1 MTRVIN
7 HRSQNMEK
15 LPKISVI
22 IPAYQNS
29 KELPKCFESIFVQT
43 LKPFE
48 IIVVNDGSTDNT
60 AEVLAR
66 YKDRIKIINQENNG
80 ANAARNRGFD
90 ESSGDFVIFCDAD
103 IIMRPDC
110 LEKMFQ
116 ALQEN
121 KNASYAYSSF
131 KFGFKIFKLWP
142 FDGDKLKQMPY
153 IHTSS
158 LVRREHFPRF
168 DEAIRRLQDWDLW
181 LTMLEKSH
189 QGVWIP
195 EVLFYVEPRKA
206 GMSEWIPSFLY
217 KIPWP
222 ILGFTPK
229 AIKKYRSTE
238 EIIKKKH
245 KLAQ

>member
-1 MTRVIN
+1 MI
-7 HRSQNMEK
+7 
-15 LPKISVI
+15 PKISVI
-22 IPAYQNS
+22 IPAYQHA
-29 KELPKCFESIFVQT
+29 KELPKCLESLFAQT

-103 IIMRPDC
+103 IIFEQDA
-110 LEKMFQ
+110 LEKMHKTL
-116 ALQEN
+116 ADN
-121 KNASYAYSSF
+121 PDASYAYSSF

-158 LVRREHFPRF
+158 LIRREHFPRF
-168 DEAIRRLQDWDLW
+168 DEKIKRLQDWDLW
-181 LTMLEKSH
+181 LTILEQGH
-189 QGVWIP
+189 PGVWIP

-229 AIKKYRSTE
+229 AIQKYKTAETVIRE
-238 EIIKKKH
+238 KH
-245 KLAQ
+245 NLAQ

>member
-15 LPKISVI
+15 LPKISII
-22 IPAYQNS
+22 IPAYQHS
-29 KELPKCFESIFVQT
+29 KELPDCLESLFAQT
-43 LKPFE
+43 LKSFE

-60 AEVLAR
+60 SEVLEL
-66 YKDRIKIINQENNG
+66 YKNRGVQIIKQENSG

-103 IIMRPDC
+103 IIMRQDC

-158 LVRREHFPRF
+158 LIRREHFSCF

-181 LTMLEKSH
+181 LTMLEQGH
-189 QGVWIP
+189 PGVWIP

-206 GMSEWIPSFLY
+206 GMNEWIPSFLY

-222 ILGFTPK
+222 ISGFTPK
-229 AIKKYRSTE
+229 SIEKYRSAE
-238 EIIKKKH
+238 EIIKEKH
-245 KLAQ
+245 NLA

>member
-1 MTRVIN
+1 
-7 HRSQNMEK
+7 MEK
-15 LPKISVI
+15 RTKISVI
-22 IPAYQNS
+22 IPAYQHS

-103 IIMRPDC
+103 IIFEQDA
-110 LEKMFQ
+110 LEKMHKTL
-116 ALQEN
+116 ADNLD
-121 KNASYAYSSF
+121 ASYAYSSF

-158 LVRREHFPRF
+158 LIRREHFPRF
-168 DEAIRRLQDWDLW
+168 DEKIKRLQDWDLW

-189 QGVWIP
+189 TGVWIP
-195 EVLFYVEPRKA
+195 EVLFYVEPRKD

-217 KIPWP
+217 KISWP

-229 AIKKYRSTE
+229 AIEKYKTAE
-238 EIIKKKH
+238 AVIKKKH
-245 KLAQ
+245 NLAQ

>member
-1 MTRVIN
+1 MI
-7 HRSQNMEK
+7 
-15 LPKISVI
+15 PKISVI
-22 IPAYQNS
+22 IPAYQHS
-29 KELPKCFESIFVQT
+29 KELPDCLESIFAQT
-43 LKPFE
+43 LKPAE
-48 IIVVNDGSTDNT
+48 IIAVNDGSTDNT
-60 AEVLAR
+60 AEVLEQ
-66 YKDRIKIINQENNG
+66 YKNRVKIIAQDNKG
-80 ANAARNRGFD
+80 ANSARNRGFD

-110 LEKMFQ
+110 LEKI
-116 ALQEN
+116 AKLLEKN
-121 KNASYAYSSF
+121 PNASYSYSSF

-142 FDGDKLKQMPY
+142 FDSDKLKQMPY

-168 DEAIRRLQDWDLW
+168 DVKIKRLQDWDLY
-181 LTMLEKSH
+181 LTMLE
-189 QGVWIP
+189 QGHTGFWIP

-222 ILGFTPK
+222 ILGVTPK
-229 AIKKYRSTE
+229 GIQKYKSAE